1 MKQNKRIN
9 HKTKII
15 IFNGFW
21 TVDDVK
27 KNPHALFVYGDNDVH
42 VGKGGQAII
51 RDCVNTIGLPTKKY
65 PNNQLTSFY
74 TDLEYHDNIKKID
87 YAINNIINLSKKY
100 DYVVLPRDGFGT
112 GLAKLKEN
120 APETLN
126 HINQR
131 IEFLKKVI

>member
-1 MKQNKRIN
+1 MKQNKRII

-21 TVDDVK
+21 TIDDVN

-42 VGKGGQAII
+42 IGKGGQAII
-51 RDCVNTIGLPTKKY
+51 RDCVNAIGLPTKKY
-65 PNNQLTSFY
+65 PNNQPTSFY
-74 TDLEYHDNIKKID
+74 TDLEYYDNIKKID
-87 YAINNIINLSKKY
+87 NAINQIINASQKY

-126 HINQR
+126 YINQR
-131 IEFLKKVI
+131 IEVLKKII

>member
-27 KNPHALFVYGDNDVH
+27 INPHALFVYGDNDVH
-42 VGKGGQAII
+42 IGKGGQAII
-51 RDCVNTIGLPTKKY
+51 RDCVNAIGLPTKKY
-65 PNNQLTSFY
+65 PNNHSTSFY
-74 TDLEYHDNIKKID
+74 TDLECHDNVKKID
-87 YAINNIINLSKKY
+87 NAINNIINVSKKY

-112 GLAKLKEN
+112 GLAKLKEK
-120 APETLN
+120 APETLKY
-126 HINQR
+126 INQR
-131 IEFLKKVI
+131 IEFLKMVI